1 MGPPVATLPAVSNH
15 PIRVVFPGPEVV
27 TVADPIT
34 DERIA
39 AVLRTFVR
47 ACGPMLAR
55 LRRDYQDIEDVE
67 DAPGEVDRGLL
78 ERIKARL
85 DRIRYPGSEG
95 WARLT
100 VEERTDWWV
109 NRVGRLTA
117 LAASVTGLAGAL
129 GDRLPLQDMLGS
141 AGQGLLLCA
150 IASEHGVDDR
160 GTRVRLLASVLF
172 DRDLDPA
179 VAAGR
184 AGEDA
189 ADEAVVAE
197 LTDGKP
203 LSAEPAGR
211 RFGIKAAA
219 TWLWRQG
226 RLLLALSDELGKRPH
241 GRFYHRALGKLP
253 VVGMAGDYFGERS
266 GLKRAARMGHK
277 WLHAH
282 TTSPIQPLTGWR

>member
-1 MGPPVATLPAVSNH
+1 
-15 PIRVVFPGPEVV
+15 VV

-34 DERIA
+34 DERVA

-55 LRRDYQDIEDVE
+55 LRREDEDIEVVE
-67 DAPGEVDRGLL
+67 DGGEVDGKLF
-78 ERIKARL
+78 ERIRKRL
-85 DRIRYPGSEG
+85 GQLRYPGSEG

-100 VEERTDWWV
+100 VEERTDWWI
-109 NRVGRLTA
+109 NRVGRLTS

-150 IASEHGVDDR
+150 MASEHGVDDR
-160 GTRVRLLASVLF
+160 ATRVRLLASVLF

-184 AGEDA
+184 GDDA

-197 LTDGKP
+197 LTVEKP
-203 LSAEPAGR
+203 LPAEPAAR

-226 RLLLALSDELGKRPH
+226 RLLLAISDELGKRPH

-266 GLKRAARMGHK
+266 GLKRAARMGHH
-277 WLHAH
+277 WLHARAG
-282 TTSPIQPLTGWR
+282 SRL